1 MICKIFN
8 QWINWKFYI
17 WKMHRPALKTKNS
30 IMHICNS
37 ERHYMRRMCNVRRFD
52 RGPHVLSPSLS
63 YVKYC
68 RQFYRLESNNIK
80 FNFLRLK
87 MNASNRYW
95 IYLHFISCCARVVCM
110 LRKLKQNLM
119 KRSNVLQCLCT
130 LHNLQMLTIFSCS
143 VREKMALWILQLNQ
157 TPMVVSIE

>member
-1 MICKIFN
+1 
-8 QWINWKFYI
+8 
-17 WKMHRPALKTKNS
+17 MHRPALKTKNS

-37 ERHYMRRMCNVRRFD
+37 ECHYMRRIFNFSRFD
-52 RGPHVLSPSLS
+52 RRTTFSRLLSLS

-68 RQFYRLESNNIK
+68 NHFHRLESNNIY

-87 MNASNRYW
+87 MNASKRYW
-95 IYLHFISCCARVVCM
+95 IYLHLISCCARVVCM

-130 LHNLQMLTIFSCS
+130 LHNLQMLTSFSCS
-143 VREKMALWILQLNQ
+143 VREKMALWILQPN
-157 TPMVVSIE
+157 